1 MAVTGKPGISTPREA
16 SREVRN
22 AVDAIRARLEA
33 LEKLLNTTELSAGA
47 AFQSN
52 QKSNASISFLQS
64 QINVL
69 ASDLNALSNL
79 FDGQSDG
86 IVVLSSGELITRT
99 IEGGSNVTVTDG
111 DGVDGN
117 PTIDVASTYPF
128 LTNEEDTDLL
138 TESGLRIRIE
148 G

>member
-1 MAVTGKPGISTPREA
+1 GTLRFALHRHLHRVRDRTGGDLDGTFDPSGRGHQGASLMAVTGKPGISTPREA

-64 QINVL
+64 QINV
-69 ASDLNALSNL
+69 
-79 FDGQSDG
+79 
-86 IVVLSSGELITRT
+86 
-99 IEGGSNVTVTDG
+99 
-111 DGVDGN
+111 
-117 PTIDVASTYPF
+117 
-128 LTNEEDTDLL
+128 
-138 TESGLRIRIE
+138 
-148 G
+148 

>member
-16 SREVRN
+16 ERSVRN
-22 AVDAIRARLEA
+22 AIDAVRARLEA
-33 LEKLLNTTELSAGA
+33 LEKLANTVELSAGA

-64 QINVL
+64 QINSL
-69 ASDLNALSNL
+69 NTELDALNSLFSSD
-79 FDGQSDG
+79 DG
-86 IVVLSSGELITRT
+86 IVVLSGNNLITRT
-99 IEGGSNVTVTDG
+99 IEGSGSVTVTDG
-111 DGVDGN
+111 DGVSGN
-117 PTIDVASTYPF
+117 PTVSVSSVYPF
-128 LTNEEDTDLL
+128 LTDEHDTDIF